1 MIDWIIDTLPFEP
14 HKSIQS
20 IVSQIDDVSLFFW
33 QLFGLISES
42 DVLYVDI
49 FNGDDARAK

>member
-20 IVSQIDDVSLFFW
+20 IVSQIDVSLFFW